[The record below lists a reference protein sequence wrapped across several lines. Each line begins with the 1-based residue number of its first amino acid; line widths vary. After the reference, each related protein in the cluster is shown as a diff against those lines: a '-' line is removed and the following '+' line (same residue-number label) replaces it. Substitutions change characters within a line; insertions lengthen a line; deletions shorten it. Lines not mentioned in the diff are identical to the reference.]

1 MANTSLDATL
11 KIMGQVNTALPIIL
25 ALSTTVKQ
33 MFIDQTPELTNAERI
48 ELLRRAGAMT
58 VSEADAWLNTHPAT
72 PAADV
77 PGGG

>member
-25 ALSTTVKQ
+25 ALSQTVKQ

-48 ELLRRAGAMT
+48 ELLRRAGMLTMT
-58 VSEADAWLNTHPAT
+58 EADAWLKEHPET
-72 PAADV
+72 PTPDV
-77 PGGG
+77 PSGG